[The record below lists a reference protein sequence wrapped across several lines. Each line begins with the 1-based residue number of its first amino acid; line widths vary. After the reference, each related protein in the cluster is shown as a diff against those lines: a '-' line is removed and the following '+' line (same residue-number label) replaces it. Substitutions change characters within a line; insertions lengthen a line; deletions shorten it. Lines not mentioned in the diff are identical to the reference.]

1 MEVIVSFLV
10 GLVPTIVTS
19 LFLYYWQRRQKRR
32 DDVYDKISNA
42 RKCEALLS
50 LEMQMATAKLAYA
63 NAMAIKRGSANGEVE
78 DGIRSYEA
86 SKQKYTDFMAKQATE
101 HIMGGD

>member
-1 MEVIVSFLV
+1 MDWASFFI
-10 GLVPTIVTS
+10 GLLPSIIAGVAVFYIS
-19 LFLYYWQRRQKRR
+19 RNQRRR
-32 DDVYDKISNA
+32 DEAVEKISNA

-50 LEMQMATAKLAYA
+50 LEMQMSSNKLAYA
-63 NAMAIKRGSANGEVE
+63 CAMALKRGEANGEVE